1 MERKLA
7 IELIGITKRFGTKV
21 LANNNVSLDLR
32 EGEILSLL
40 GENGSGKTTLMN
52 MIAGIYTP
60 DSGKIVVRGEEVVI
74 KSPIDAFNH
83 HIGMIHQHFKLVD
96 LFTAADNIL
105 LGERMPEFHAREER
119 RKILESS
126 RAEKETLNQQM
137 QEHLASGGS
146 KEDPEYKKMRQQF
159 GKAGRRAAV
168 SSNIQWLVK
177 LGKCIK
183 FNHLSRNRV
192 KKLQTI
198 VDGYGFN
205 IDLSRKIYDMSVS
218 EKQTVEIIKV
228 LYRGADI
235 LILDE
240 PTAVLT
246 PQEIDKL
253 FAVLRKMRD
262 NGKSIIIITHK
273 LNEVMAIS
281 DRVAVLRKGEHIA
294 TVETAQTSEKELT
307 EMMVGQKI
315 DLNIDR
321 EVPVNP
327 RKRLC
332 ITGMNV
338 VNKEGRTVVKDVSFD
353 VYGGEILGI
362 AGSSGNGQKELLE
375 GIAGLQHR
383 TGGDVIFHNP
393 KENKPVT
400 FFHKD
405 LKKIRELAGRGFF
418 HYPDGRPVDLSGMG
432 AKEITRLVNDEQILF
447 YEDEIIDL
455 KDKTPREIQELGIKL
470 SFVPEDR
477 LNMGLVGSMSII
489 DNMMLRSYRKG
500 KSFLVNRKRP
510 KKLADDIIRDLEVA
524 TPSDT
529 IPVRR
534 LSGGNVQ
541 KVLVG
546 REISSSPKVLM
557 VAYPVRG
564 LDINSSYTI
573 YNLLNT
579 QKKKNVAIIYVGE
592 DLDVLL
598 ALCDRILVLC
608 GGQVS
613 GIVDARQITKEEI
626 GLLMTKVPEEIQD
639 YRYPDETGKGED
651 NG

>member
-1 MERKLA
+1 MNNNLA
-7 IELIGITKRFGTKV
+7 IKMVGITKAFGTKV
-21 LANNNVSLDLR
+21 VANKNVDMDLR
-32 EGEILSLL
+32 EGEILALL

-60 DSGKIVVRGEEVVI
+60 DSGKIFVRGEEVVI

-105 LGERMPEFHAREER
+105 LGDKSYHF
-119 RKILESS
+119 
-126 RAEKETLNQQM
+126 
-137 QEHLASGGS
+137 
-146 KEDPEYKKMRQQF
+146 
-159 GKAGRRAAV
+159 
-168 SSNIQWLVK
+168 
-177 LGKCIK
+177 
-183 FNHLSRNRV
+183 LSRNRV
-192 KKLQTI
+192 KKLQSTI
-198 VDGYGFN
+198 DRYGFGIN
-205 IDLSRKIYDMSVS
+205 LSRKIYDMSVS

-253 FAVLRKMRD
+253 FSVLRKMRD
-262 NGKSIIIITHK
+262 EGKSIIIITHK

-281 DRVAVLRKGEHIA
+281 DRVCVLRKGEHIA
-294 TVETAQTSEKELT
+294 TVETAKVTEKELT
-307 EMMVGQKI
+307 DMMVGAKI
-315 DLNIDR
+315 DLNIER
-321 EVPVNP
+321 KTPVDP
-327 RKRLC
+327 RPRLT
-332 ITGMNV
+332 IRDMSV
-338 VNKEGRTVVKDVSFD
+338 VSKEGITVVDHVSFTIC
-353 VYGGEILGI
+353 GGEILGI
-362 AGSSGNGQKELLE
+362 AGISGNGQKELLE
-375 GIAGLQHR
+375 GIAGLQPKA
-383 TGGDVIFHNP
+383 GGDVIFRNP
-393 KENKPVT
+393 KKDKPIT
-400 FFHKD
+400 FFHHD
-405 LKKIRELAGRGFF
+405 IKKIRAMAAAGVF
-418 HYPDGRPVDLSGMG
+418 HDPDGKPVDLTGVSN
-432 AKEITRLVNDEQILF
+432 KEVTRLVNEEQILF

-455 KDKTPREIQELGIKL
+455 KDKLPREIQELGIKL

-477 LNMGLVGSMSII
+477 LNMGLVGSMSIV

-500 KSFLVNRKRP
+500 DSVFVNRKKP
-510 KKLADDIIRDLEVA
+510 KQLADEIIRDLEVV
-524 TPSDT
+524 TPSDA

-557 VAYPVRG
+557 AAYPVRG

-579 QKKKNVAIIYVGE
+579 QKERNVAVVYVGE

-608 GGQVS
+608 GGKVS
-613 GIVDARQITKEEI
+613 GIVDARKITKEEL
-626 GLLMTKVPEEIQD
+626 GLMMTKVPD
-639 YRYPDETGKGED
+639 PVPVYTYD
-651 NG
+651 NGKEADSDEA